1 MEPVFRIRPVSDF
14 DVMRTIRSLKSSRA
28 KDKYGMDVVML
39 KESSLTL
46 IKPISKVINLSIS
59 QGKFPSVW
67 KSAIVVPIFKSGDPL
82 FIDNYRPIS
91 ILPTVSKIMEKLVA
105 EQISSYLSSSSFS
118 MHPMQ
123 FGFRAKYSTET
134 ANCFLIENIKTLL
147 DKGGVV
153 GAVFLDLKKA
163 FDTVNHRILMSKLSC
178 FNFSS
183 HTLNWIESYLSDRF
197 QCVRVHNHLSN
208 DLGTSTGVPQ
218 GSILGPM
225 LFAMYINDFHLS
237 CPGINIQMY
246 ADDTVIYIH
255 GSSMTQVANELT
267 NSMVNVSAWLKENCL
282 QLNVSKTVCMSF
294 SKSNSIIKEPDVYVS
309 GVRLQVVPQYK
320 YLGILID
327 SKLTFKAQVKKVCK
341 QVKFNLYNFKF
352 IRDCMSLEAAKMYMF
367 SMVISHMTFCLTTWS
382 QASSVTLKPLESL
395 YKRTLKV
402 FDKKSVH
409 YHHCPILKKYN
420 LLSWENMIKYA
431 NVCLMYKIIY
441 GLSSP
446 PLGQLVCI
454 RTTDYRLTRGALRGD
469 CIIPLRRSKFS
480 QSAFSVKAA
489 REWNT
494 IPTTIRDLDT
504 YALFRVQLKNWLI
517 STQIC
522 QH

>member
-1 MEPVFRIRPVSDF
+1 
-14 DVMRTIRSLKSSRA
+14 
-28 KDKYGMDVVML
+28 
-39 KESSLTL
+39 
-46 IKPISKVINLSIS
+46 
-59 QGKFPSVW
+59 
-67 KSAIVVPIFKSGDPL
+67 
-82 FIDNYRPIS
+82 
-91 ILPTVSKIMEKLVA
+91 
-105 EQISSYLSSSSFS
+105 
-118 MHPMQ
+118 
-123 FGFRAKYSTET
+123 
-134 ANCFLIENIKTLL
+134 
-147 DKGGVV
+147 
-153 GAVFLDLKKA
+153 
-163 FDTVNHRILMSKLSC
+163 
-178 FNFSS
+178 
-183 HTLNWIESYLSDRF
+183 
-197 QCVRVHNHLSN
+197 
-208 DLGTSTGVPQ
+208 
-218 GSILGPM
+218 
-225 LFAMYINDFHLS
+225 
-237 CPGINIQMY
+237 
-246 ADDTVIYIH
+246 
-255 GSSMTQVANELT
+255 
-267 NSMVNVSAWLKENCL
+267 MVNVSAWLKENCL

-352 IRDCMSLEAAKMYMF
+352 IRDCMSLESAKMYMF

-446 PLGQLVCI
+446 PLGQLVRI

-494 IPTTIRDLDT
+494 IPTTMRS
-504 YALFRVQLKNWLI
+504 RH
-517 STQIC
+517 IC
-522 QH
+522 FI

>member
-1 MEPVFRIRPVSDF
+1 MEPVFRIRPVSDS

-67 KSAIVVPIFKSGDPL
+67 KSVIVVPIFKSGDL
-82 FIDNYRPIS
+82 LSIDNYRPIS

-163 FDTVNHRILMSKLSC
+163 FDTIMESLCLSYLVLI
-178 FNFSS
+178 S
-183 HTLNWIESYLSDRF
+183 HHIHLIESYLSDRF

-218 GSILGPM
+218 GSILGPL

-255 GSSMTQVANELT
+255 GSSLTRVANELT
-267 NSMVNVSAWLKENCL
+267 NSMVNVSAWLKANCL
-282 QLNVSKTVCMSF
+282 QLNVSKTVCMFF

-309 GVRLQVVPQYK
+309 GVKLQVVPQYK

-352 IRDCMSLEAAKMYMF
+352 IRDYMSLEAAKMYMY

-402 FDKKSVH
+402 FDKKPVH
-409 YHHCPILKKYN
+409 YHHCPILKKHN

-431 NVCLMYKIIY
+431 NVCLMYKIIN

-446 PLGQLVCI
+446 HLGQLVRI
-454 RTTDYRLTRGALRGD
+454 RTTDYRPTRGALRGD
-469 CIIPLRRSKFS
+469 CIK
-480 QSAFSVKAA
+480 
-489 REWNT
+489 
-494 IPTTIRDLDT
+494 
-504 YALFRVQLKNWLI
+504 
-517 STQIC
+517 
-522 QH
+522 